1 MGGYI
6 EVRFAVVKG
15 HVVCCVLERYKPA
28 VDNLADVSKQAGVKR
43 SWNGRSRRG
52 VPYVIGISTY
62 ECKYRSSGGQF
73 ICFSACNA

>member
-28 VDNLADVSKQAGVKR
+28 VDNLADVSKQAVR
-43 SWNGRSRRG
+43 EEPR
-52 VPYVIGISTY
+52 IS
-62 ECKYRSSGGQF
+62 KNS
-73 ICFSACNA
+73 N